1 MEKMLTETKKK
12 IEKTR
17 KDILNWGD
25 KHSKCTDKHNVM
37 LGAYVGYLHALEEN
51 KEITEE
57 ERKKLLKDFEV

>member
-37 LGAYVGYLHALEEN
+37 LGIRKSQKK
-51 KEITEE
+51 KE
-57 ERKKLLKDFEV
+57 KNY